1 MKGRSKHMTRE
12 QVAAALANVLDL
24 DDTGTHDA
32 FDLFLGTPID
42 DPYLESI
49 RMECLEVIRN
59 DSKPAKGKDLGPG
72 AERWARDKLGE
83 LQEPR

>member
-1 MKGRSKHMTRE
+1 MKHMTRQ

-24 DDTGTHDA
+24 DDVGTHDA

-49 RMECLEVIRN
+49 RTECLEVIRN
-59 DSKPAKGKDLGPG
+59 DSKPVRGKDLGPS
-72 AERWARDKLGE
+72 AERWARDKLVE
-83 LQEPR
+83 LQKPR